1 MYKKLLSLTIQ
12 LLAIFFLLK
21 YFIIDN
27 TSEKKFIL
35 FEAPQ
40 LVYLIFF
47 LIFIKLV
54 VGYMFFIILNII
66 SNKKN
71 DFADVSSIFLFGGMI
86 NQLLPGAGHAYKYYK
101 LQSSSKILLSQ
112 FLVSQTI
119 FTLNSLL
126 TLIFMAFL
134 TGIILVAKFN
144 FNYLILI
151 FFCVVLALF
160 FFYKKYKNFFKK
172 KLLNIKKLEDI
183 LNQLKNIKDIIK
195 TKYLKF
201 IYIHLGFIFIVVLE
215 CLGFFIALKLFGAE
229 ITITK
234 ASYIYIIA
242 ALTKTV
248 ILINYFGVFELI
260 LLSISTIIIPGVED
274 ILIFG
279 ISFTAINTLSLI
291 FAAIA
296 VTSMKFIKKKMN

>member
-1 MYKKLLSLTIQ
+1 MCSGG
-12 LLAIFFLLK
+12 
-21 YFIIDN
+21 
-27 TSEKKFIL
+27 
-35 FEAPQ
+35 
-40 LVYLIFF
+40 LIF
-47 LIFIKLV
+47 L
-54 VGYMFFIILNII
+54 
-66 SNKKN
+66 
-71 DFADVSSIFLFGGMI
+71 
-86 NQLLPGAGHAYKYYK
+86 
-101 LQSSSKILLSQ
+101 
-112 FLVSQTI
+112 
-119 FTLNSLL
+119 
-126 TLIFMAFL
+126 
-134 TGIILVAKFN
+134 
-144 FNYLILI
+144 
-151 FFCVVLALF
+151 
-160 FFYKKYKNFFKK
+160 YKKYKNFFKK

-201 IYIHLGFIFIVVLE
+201 IYIHFGFIFIVVLE

-234 ASYIYIIA
+234 ASYIYVIA

-279 ISFTAINTLSLI
+279 ISFTAINTLALI

-296 VTSMKFIKKKMN
+296 VTSMKFIKKK

>member
-47 LIFIKLV
+47 LIFIKLA
-54 VGYMFFIILNII
+54 VGYMFFIILNTI

-101 LQSSSKILLSQ
+101 LKSSSKILLSQ

-119 FTLNSLL
+119 FTLNSLF

-134 TGIILVAKFN
+134 TGILVAKFN

-151 FFCVVLALF
+151 FFCVVVALF

-201 IYIHLGFIFIVVLE
+201 IYIHLGFIFIVMLE
-215 CLGFFIALKLFGAE
+215 CLSFFIALKLFGAE
-229 ITITK
+229 ITFAK

-291 FAAIA
+291 LAAIA
-296 VTSMKFIKKKMN
+296 MPSIKFVKKNK

>member
-35 FEAPQ
+35 FQSPQ
-40 LVYLIFF
+40 LIYLIFF
-47 LIFIKLV
+47 LIFIKLFV
-54 VGYMFFIILNII
+54 SYLFFIILNTI
-66 SNKKN
+66 SNKKS
-71 DFADVSSIFLFGGMI
+71 DLADISSIFLFGGMI
-86 NQLLPGAGHAYKYYK
+86 NQLLPGAGHAYKYVK
-101 LQSSSKILLSQ
+101 LKSISKILLTE

-119 FTLNSLL
+119 FTLNSLF
-126 TLIFMAFL
+126 TLIFLAFL
-134 TGIILVAKFN
+134 TGIIFVAKFN

-151 FFCVVLALF
+151 FFCVSIALF
-160 FFYKKYKNFFKK
+160 FFYKKYNNFFKR
-172 KLLNIKKLEDI
+172 KLISIKKLKDT
-183 LNQLKNIKDIIK
+183 LNQLKSIKDIIK
-195 TKYLKF
+195 KKYLKF
-201 IYIHLGFIFIVVLE
+201 IYIYLGFIFIIVLE
-215 CLGFFIALKLFGAE
+215 CLSFFIALKLFGAE

-234 ASYIYIIA
+234 ASYIYLIV
-242 ALTKTV
+242 ALTKMV

-260 LLSISTIIIPGVED
+260 LLSVSSIIIPGIED

-291 FAAIA
+291 FAAIMIP
-296 VTSMKFIKKKMN
+296 SIKFLKKIN